1 MREEIQLFQ
10 ERKFSH
16 GFYDGRRISFDT
28 FYVKKKKILALKKN
42 LKRFW
47 LREIF
52 KTRVADGL
60 YNNLVHELQI
70 GDREF
75 HFK

>member
-1 MREEIQLFQ
+1 MFQ
-10 ERKFSH
+10 EKKLNSD
-16 GFYDGRRISFDT
+16 GFYDVRRIRSLFSFDT
-28 FYVKKKKILALKKN
+28 FYVKKEKNLAIKNN
-42 LKRFW
+42 LKRLW

-52 KTRVADGL
+52 KKRAKDGL
-60 YNNLVHELQI
+60 YNSLVHELQI

>member
-16 GFYDGRRISFDT
+16 GFYDGRKISFD
-28 FYVKKKKILALKKN
+28 KKN

-70 GDREF
+70 RDREF
-75 HFK
+75 RFK